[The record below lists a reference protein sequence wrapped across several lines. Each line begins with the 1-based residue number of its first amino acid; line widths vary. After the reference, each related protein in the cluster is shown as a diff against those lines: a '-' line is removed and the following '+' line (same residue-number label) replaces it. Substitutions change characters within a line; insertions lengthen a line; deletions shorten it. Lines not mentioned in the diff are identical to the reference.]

1 MARPSPPL
9 GALDLTKSIL
19 ASAPLSKALAT
30 TSIGAAVFSFVLRQ
44 LLGWPGFLAIIIAL
58 VVLTVF
64 SLAAQW
70 REIAWNGLLPISL
83 MAFVGWAGISFF
95 WTAYHWLTLGGLAYL
110 VAFTVLG
117 IYVAL
122 ARDTIQIVRTFGD
135 VLRFVLGLSLSVEI
149 FSGLLID
156 RPIHFLGVTGQ
167 IASLGPIQ
175 GLLDTRDQ
183 LGLVSVIALIT
194 FGTELRT
201 KSISRGVG
209 IGSLIVGGVN
219 LLLTQAPLAFGA
231 TLVVAAAAAA
241 LYGLRR
247 APAASRRFW
256 QLGVLILAVAV
267 AIAAWL
273 YRNPIVA
280 TFNAGG
286 DLTYRLSIW
295 HAVWGLTQANL
306 LRGWGWVGPWPTF
319 SAPFDLVAGSSARV
333 PSSALNAYLDVWFQ
347 LGLIG
352 FVIFLG
358 FLGLAFT
365 RSWLLASRR
374 RSVVF
379 AWPALVLVALLIGA
393 LAESSILVDFGWLTL
408 VVCSV
413 KASRELSWRRAWDD
427 ESNAETI
434 SR

>member
-1 MARPSPPL
+1 M
-9 GALDLTKSIL
+9 
-19 ASAPLSKALAT
+19 
-30 TSIGAAVFSFVLRQ
+30 
-44 LLGWPGFLAIIIAL
+44 
-58 VVLTVF
+58 F

-209 IGSLIVGGVN
+209 IGSLIVGGVT
-219 LLLTQAPLAFGA
+219 LLLTQAPPRVRGDAGRRGGGGRPLRFA
-231 TLVVAAAAAA
+231 T
-241 LYGLRR
+241 GTR
-247 APAASRRFW
+247 
-256 QLGVLILAVAV
+256 GVTAILATRGAHPGGGGRDRGVA
-267 AIAAWL
+267 L
-273 YRNPIVA
+273 PQSHR
-280 TFNAGG
+280 
-286 DLTYRLSIW
+286 
-295 HAVWGLTQANL
+295 
-306 LRGWGWVGPWPTF
+306 
-319 SAPFDLVAGSSARV
+319 
-333 PSSALNAYLDVWFQ
+333 
-347 LGLIG
+347 
-352 FVIFLG
+352 
-358 FLGLAFT
+358 
-365 RSWLLASRR
+365 RR
-374 RSVVF
+374 RSTR
-379 AWPALVLVALLIGA
+379 AATSPIGCP
-393 LAESSILVDFGWLTL
+393 SGMPSGG
-408 VVCSV
+408 
-413 KASRELSWRRAWDD
+413 
-427 ESNAETI
+427 
-434 SR
+434 